1 MVTAGRNLSVWG
13 QWFSCFT
20 TSTNDVCS
28 AHDLAAVN
36 LRCSLGLNES
46 IDHLYLECLDLVS
59 EWSCQLLEFTE
70 RNHHHFR
77 EDPECFD
84 HSEDVYRAIAMVQFV
99 QEAVRVHYNTT
110 FAEGEYNAF
119 DSRNLFLTGI
129 LTGFGGTCVS
139 LPVLYAAL
147 AQRIGHPV
155 ELAHTWEHYYCVWN
169 SQNGFCFEAAGRGFD
184 KRTHEYY
191 RHFRRIVTAEDE
203 RTFGFLRPLS
213 RKELFACF
221 AKERSHCL
229 QEQFRFD
236 EALEADYLAKTIAPH
251 VAQFSMAYAL
261 TNYSSRLF
269 RVLGAVPSRSM
280 LADLEHLEKELSSQ
294 LVGPDLN
301 HCSSAA
307 IANLR
312 RILRNRYQSTIQCEH
327 DEVLGEYTDFT

>member
-1 MVTAGRNLSVWG
+1 
-13 QWFSCFT
+13 
-20 TSTNDVCS
+20 
-28 AHDLAAVN
+28 
-36 LRCSLGLNES
+36 
-46 IDHLYLECLDLVS
+46 
-59 EWSCQLLEFTE
+59 
-70 RNHHHFR
+70 
-77 EDPECFD
+77 
-84 HSEDVYRAIAMVQFV
+84 MVQFV

-119 DSRNLFLTGI
+119 DSRNLFLTGV

-147 AQRIGHPV
+147 AQRIGYPV

-191 RHFRRIVTAEDE
+191 RHFRRIVTEEDE
-203 RTFGFLRPLS
+203 STFGFLRPLS

>member
-1 MVTAGRNLSVWG
+1 MVTAALSLSAWG

-20 TSTNDVCS
+20 TSSIDVCN
-28 AHDLAAVN
+28 AQDIAAVN

-77 EDPECFD
+77 KDPGYFD

-110 FAEGEYNAF
+110 FAEGEYNAI
-119 DSRNLFLTGI
+119 DSRNLFLTGV

-191 RHFRRIVTAEDE
+191 RHFRRIVTEEDE
-203 RTFGFLRPLS
+203 STFGFLRPLS

>member
-28 AHDLAAVN
+28 AQDLAAVN

-46 IDHLYLECLDLVS
+46 IDHLYLECLELVA
-59 EWSCQLLEFTE
+59 EWSCQLIEFTE

-77 EDPECFD
+77 EDPGYFE
-84 HSEDVYRAIAMVQFV
+84 HSEEVFQAIAMVQFV
-99 QEAVRVHYNTT
+99 QDALRVRYNTM
-110 FAEGEYNAF
+110 FAEGEYNAM
-119 DSRNLFLTGI
+119 DSRNLFLTGV

-147 AQRIGHPV
+147 AQRIGYPV

-169 SQNGFCFEAAGRGFD
+169 SQSGFCFEAAGRGFD

-203 RTFGFLRPLS
+203 STFGFLRPLS

-236 EALEADYLAKTIAPH
+236 EALEADYLAKT
-251 VAQFSMAYAL
+251 
-261 TNYSSRLF
+261 
-269 RVLGAVPSRSM
+269 
-280 LADLEHLEKELSSQ
+280 
-294 LVGPDLN
+294 
-301 HCSSAA
+301 
-307 IANLR
+307 
-312 RILRNRYQSTIQCEH
+312 
-327 DEVLGEYTDFT
+327 